1 MLNHT
6 YCFFKKFLNVTT
18 STVIN
23 FSVGFV
29 EGVIEANITTINTD
43 IMPEQTVD
51 LVKQKTK
58 NILIVAAGGA
68 TTKTTSILGQVAPI
82 LLSATPN
89 LLV

>member
-1 MLNHT
+1 MLTNT
-6 YCFFKKFLNVTT
+6 YCFFRKFFNITT

-29 EGVIEANITTINTD
+29 EGVIEANITTINGD

-58 NILIVAAGGA
+58 NILVVAAGGA
-68 TTKTTSILGQVAPI
+68 ITKTTSILGEVATI